1 MAAGGPGRAPE
12 ALTVCHFYDLVAPG
26 SGSFPTEAAEIK
38 EQAAAGISGNS
49 RLRPRVSR
57 VVEAAASGVPAP
69 DPNPLGDLHTRH
81 PRACVRACLG
91 IAFFFFFFQSQAL
104 EGRRVQLKPK

>member
-1 MAAGGPGRAPE
+1 MIFGPGALFAQICKRMRCCLIGSARAR
-12 ALTVCHFYDLVAPG
+12 L
-26 SGSFPTEAAEIK
+26 
-38 EQAAAGISGNS
+38 AAAGISGNS

-57 VVEAAASGVPAP
+57 VVAAAASGVPAP

-91 IAFFFFFFQSQAL
+91 IAFFFFFPKPGV
-104 EGRRVQLKPK
+104 GREEVPIKTKISCFNGLLN